1 MESRNRSLWIA
12 VAAALLV
19 GCCCTLT
26 VAGAVIAW
34 IDSLPSNCCDSGGYH
49 RERIEET
56 FAVGASPVLKVDS
69 LSGNVS
75 IRAGEAGV
83 VRVVATQK
91 AKHSHDL
98 DQIQVLMSQR
108 GDEVVVRTREA
119 HLLNNAGLALEIR
132 APATT
137 RLDLHAGTGSVEVRG
152 IHNDVKVE
160 SSSGGLTLAGVK
172 GDIDAH
178 SRTGGIEVR
187 EASGAVRLNSI
198 SGGIEYQG
206 TPRGDCR
213 FRSLSGG
220 VELVLPSELNMKV
233 DLGSGSGSVEVDY
246 AVSGRPT
253 GRGIKGLVGD
263 GRQGSIYAHSL
274 SGSVELM
281 RR

>member
-1 MESRNRSLWIA
+1 MESRSRNIWIA

-26 VAGAVIAW
+26 VAGAAIAW
-34 IDSLPSNCCDSGGYH
+34 VDSLPSNCCDSGGSH

-69 LSGNVS
+69 LSGNVT
-75 IRAGEAGV
+75 IRAGEAGM
-83 VRVVATQK
+83 VRVVATK
-91 AKHSHDL
+91 RATHRHDL
-98 DQIQVLMSQR
+98 DQIQVQMSQR
-108 GDEVVVRTREA
+108 GDELVVRTRGA
-119 HLLNNAGLALEIR
+119 NLLDNAGIELEIR

-137 RLDLHAGTGSVEVRG
+137 RLDLNTSTGSVEVHG
-152 IHNDVKVE
+152 IRNDVQVD

-172 GDIDAH
+172 GNIDAH

-187 EASGAVRLNSI
+187 EASGAVRLDSV

-206 TPRGDCR
+206 TPQGDCR

-220 VELVLPSELNMKV
+220 VELVLPAELNMKV

-246 AVSGRPT
+246 AVNGRPT
-253 GRGIKGLVGD
+253 GRGIKGVVGD
-263 GRQGSIYAHSL
+263 GSQGSIYAHTW